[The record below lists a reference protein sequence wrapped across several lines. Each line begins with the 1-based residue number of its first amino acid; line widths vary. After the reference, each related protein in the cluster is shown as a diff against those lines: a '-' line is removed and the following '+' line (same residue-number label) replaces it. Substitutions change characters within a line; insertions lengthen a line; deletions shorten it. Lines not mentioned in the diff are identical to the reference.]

1 MGYGCGTDRSTI
13 FKYWRGWHPV
23 NLLGLVTADL
33 PSMLGAMLRPGRGE
47 GRRLC
52 ANVIK
57 ETQQAM
63 ARLMALHAAAAYRPL
78 IGSVFPLSEIALAHT
93 QADSGHKRGN
103 LVIAMA
109 PKT

>member
-1 MGYGCGTDRSTI
+1 MGLI
-13 FKYWRGWHPV
+13 A
-23 NLLGLVTADL
+23 ADL
-33 PSMLGAMLRPGRGE
+33 PSVLGAMLRPGHGE

-63 ARLMALHAAAAYRPL
+63 ARLMALHEAAAYRPL

-103 LVIAMA
+103 LVIAIA